1 MVILN
6 LNLKRGEKMASMLD
20 SIMGQLGGDMLGS
33 IGKQTGVSSSA
44 LQSAIP
50 AVVTLLTSA
59 LANNASKKQGARS
72 LTGALK
78 NDHDGSILNDLPNYI
93 NNYKDGSGAG
103 ILKHAL
109 GDQQNTVKKGLSKST
124 GIDKKAIG
132 NLLIMLAPVIMG
144 VVGNVLQK
152 KKLNSTGVSKYLGK
166 EQKKIQKQA
175 PQSSSFLS
183 GLLDS
188 NQDGQV
194 IDDVGKIGIS
204 LLGEFL
210 KKK

>member
-1 MVILN
+1 
-6 LNLKRGEKMASMLD
+6 MASMLD
-20 SIMGQLGGDMLGS
+20 SIMGQLGGDMMGS
-33 IGKQTGVSSSA
+33 ISKQTGVPSNVI
-44 LQSAIP
+44 QGAIP

-59 LANNASKKQGARS
+59 LASNASKKQGAQS

-78 NDHDGSILNDLPNYI
+78 NDHDGSILSNLPKYI
-93 NNYKDGSGAG
+93 NNYQEGPGTG

-109 GDQQNTVKKGLSKST
+109 GDRQGTVQKGLSKST

-144 VVGNVLQK
+144 VIGNVLQK

-175 PQSSSFLS
+175 PQSSSFLT

-210 KKK
+210 KK

>member
-1 MVILN
+1 
-6 LNLKRGEKMASMLD
+6 MASMID
-20 SIMGQLGGDMLGS
+20 SIIGQLGGDMMGS
-33 IGKQTGVSSSA
+33 ISKQTGVPSNVI
-44 LQSAIP
+44 QSAIP
-50 AVVTLLTSA
+50 AVVALLTGA

-78 NDHDGSILNDLPNYI
+78 NDHDGSIMNDLPNYI
-93 NNYKDGSGAG
+93 NNYQEGPGTG

-109 GDQQNTVKKGLSKST
+109 GDRQSTVQKGLSKST

-152 KKLNSTGVSKYLGK
+152 KKLDSTGVSKYLGSQ
-166 EQKKIQKQA
+166 QKKIQKQA

-188 NQDGQV
+188 NQDGQI

-210 KKK
+210 KNK

>member
-1 MVILN
+1 
-6 LNLKRGEKMASMLD
+6 MASMLD
-20 SIMGQLGGDMLGS
+20 SIMGQLGGDM
-33 IGKQTGVSSSA
+33 IGNISKQIGLPKSTVQG
-44 LQSAIP
+44 AIP
-50 AVVTLLTSA
+50 IITSLLTGA
-59 LANNASKKQGARS
+59 LANNSSKKQGAQS

-78 NDHDGSILNDLPNYI
+78 KDHDGSILNDLPNYI
-93 NNYKDGSGAG
+93 NNYKEGPGAG

-109 GDQQNTVKKGLSKST
+109 GDQQKTVQKGLSKTT
-124 GIDKKAIG
+124 GINKKAIG

-144 VVGNVLQK
+144 FVGNYLQK

-175 PQSSSFLS
+175 PQSSSFIS
-183 GLLDS
+183 SLLDS
-188 NQDGQV
+188 NQDGEI

-210 KKK
+210 KNK

>member
-1 MVILN
+1 
-6 LNLKRGEKMASMLD
+6 MASILD

-33 IGKQTGVSSSA
+33 ISKQTGVPSNVIQSA
-44 LQSAIP
+44 LP

-59 LANNASKKQGARS
+59 LANNASNKQGAQS

-78 NDHDGSILNDLPNYI
+78 KDHDGSILNDLPKYI
-93 NNYKDGSGAG
+93 NNYQDGPGNG

-144 VVGNVLQK
+144 VVGNIMQK
-152 KKLNSTGVSKYLGK
+152 KKLNSSGVSKYLGK

-175 PQSSSFLS
+175 PKSTSFLT

-188 NQDGQV
+188 NQDGEV
-194 IDDVGKIGIS
+194 IDDIGKIGIS

-210 KKK
+210 KK